1 MVASVH
7 LLLEAGSMVAMVML
21 VAGLIPGGG
30 CVVLRALGMDR
41 GLLHAS
47 GGRLVMLRGVSSPS
61 GGRALG
67 SSNCGTFQEIL
78 EFALDTPSLGGG
90 WLRHGSK

>member
-1 MVASVH
+1 MH

-21 VAGLIPGGG
+21 VAEAIPGSG
-30 CVVLRALGMDR
+30 CVVPRALGMDR
-41 GLLHAS
+41 GFPHAS
-47 GGRLVMLRGVSSPS
+47 GGRRVMLRGVSSPS
-61 GGRALG
+61 GGRALD

-90 WLRHGSK
+90 WLRYSSK